1 MVSVASQDRHVSDPR
16 SVEVLGRTTPCV
28 AFYRRVEPYVQEFVR
43 LKADGDVRPAA
54 FSITWITVSSV
65 TV

>member
-16 SVEVLGRTTPCV
+16 SVEVLGRTTPRV
-28 AFYRRVEPYVQEFVR
+28 AFSRREEPYVQEFVR
-43 LKADGDVRPAA
+43 LRTDGDVRPAA
-54 FSITWITVSSV
+54 FIITWVTVSSV